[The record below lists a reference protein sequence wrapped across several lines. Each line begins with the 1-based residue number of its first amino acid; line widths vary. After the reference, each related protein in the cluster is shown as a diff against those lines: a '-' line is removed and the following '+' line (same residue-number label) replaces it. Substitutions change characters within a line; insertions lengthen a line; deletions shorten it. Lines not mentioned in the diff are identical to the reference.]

1 MVAKKIEE
9 VKVVAPDL
17 EQVANLK
24 VELQNQNAAFFNLL
38 EQNNDFKDRIK
49 FIQADLAAS

>member
-1 MVAKKIEE
+1 MVAKKTEE